1 MKRILFGLV
10 ALGLLA
16 YAWPG
21 PFVRTEF
28 TETGTVLEL
37 GVMNYAPLTLANTGI
52 SEVLTEFYVGKTD
65 PFQLMGWWHIG
76 VGLFLLP
83 QVAPNFTFGV
93 GYKFYTLWQ
102 SWEIQEMTWG
112 LYGELGW
119 RYHDFHFGIRATWIG
134 AFVENRPL
142 GAPALSLALTLAF

>member
-1 MKRILFGLV
+1 MRLTLV
-10 ALGLLA
+10 ALLA
-16 YAWPG
+16 LGVVAFAWPG

-37 GVMNYAPLTLANTGI
+37 GVMNYAPLTLADVGI
-52 SEVLTEFYVGKTD
+52 SETLTELYVGKTN
-65 PFQLMGWWHIG
+65 PFQLQGWWHIG

-83 QVAPNFTFGV
+83 KAAPNFTFGV
-93 GYKFYTLWQ
+93 GYKFYMLWN
-102 SWEIQEMTWG
+102 SWAIQDMTWG

-119 RYHDFHFGIRATWIG
+119 RYHDLHFGIRATWIG
-134 AFVENRPL
+134 AFAENQPL